1 MAPVTAPQDNVT
13 QLTERKLWLPPG
25 GWVDTVTGTEILSP
39 EHGAETPFLRH
50 FVLKMI
56 TCQDRLG
63 TNVGKAAL
71 KQRDIC
77 FRRC

>member
-1 MAPVTAPQDNVT
+1 MTAPQDNVT

-50 FVLKMI
+50 LILKMI
-56 TCQDRLG
+56 ILPRH
-63 TNVGKAAL
+63 A
-71 KQRDIC
+71 RDKH
-77 FRRC
+77 RESTQKRE